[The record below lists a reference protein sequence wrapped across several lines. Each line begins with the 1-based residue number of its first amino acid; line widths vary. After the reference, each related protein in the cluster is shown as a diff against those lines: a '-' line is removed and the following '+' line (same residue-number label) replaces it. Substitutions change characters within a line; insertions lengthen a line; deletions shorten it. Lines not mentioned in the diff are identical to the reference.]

1 MLTCNGCTCITSSSI
16 IPVGICNF
24 FILRNNDL
32 GDVLLATPLVKG
44 LKTALPNSR
53 VSIGVGDWAI
63 PLLENNP
70 YLDEVISCNAPWH
83 NKQNCRFPA
92 NSPKTFFEG
101 LIYVLFSNES
111 RYISA
116 KKFTHGIDVL
126 GSRQGSWLMKRA
138 KIPNRLGVKG
148 YAGGYNWCT
157 KYIHFQKDRNV
168 AESGLRFLKILN
180 SEVKVEPRPT
190 IYLTS
195 KEISDA
201 EGYWGER
208 TVRKKRIILAPG
220 GGFPEKCWG
229 DQNFSDLTSLIL
241 ENKNYQ
247 VSIIGSMEDKNRI
260 SVNDSSLLTNL
271 CGELSLRQS
280 AAMVSQADFVISN
293 SSLCMHMAGAFNK
306 LSIIVLS
313 SFFDSAEL
321 HKKQWGYPD
330 SLIIGL
336 EPSKGIFE
344 IATPEFVIAK
354 MKTMLVNEQIKKI
367 NS

>member
-1 MLTCNGCTCITSSSI
+1 M
-16 IPVGICNF
+16 GICNF

-53 VSIGVGDWAI
+53 VSIGVGDWAM

-201 EGYWGER
+201 EGYWGEG
-208 TVRKKRIILAPG
+208 TLRKKRIILAPG

-229 DQNFSDLTSLIL
+229 DR
-241 ENKNYQ
+241 K
-247 VSIIGSMEDKNRI
+247 
-260 SVNDSSLLTNL
+260 SV
-271 CGELSLRQS
+271 
-280 AAMVSQADFVISN
+280 V
-293 SSLCMHMAGAFNK
+293 
-306 LSIIVLS
+306 
-313 SFFDSAEL
+313 
-321 HKKQWGYPD
+321 
-330 SLIIGL
+330 
-336 EPSKGIFE
+336 
-344 IATPEFVIAK
+344 
-354 MKTMLVNEQIKKI
+354 
-367 NS
+367 